1 MEKKKCTAALVLG
14 IIGIVVG
21 LFIPIIGLGCSVAGI
36 IVACVKKEEMNVKAG
51 LIVSIIGC
59 VVSVAS
65 WVLSAVMIANMMSA
79 GQ

>member
-14 IIGIVVG
+14 IIGIVAG
-21 LFIPIIGLGCSVAGI
+21 LISPIIGLGCSVAGI

-59 VVSVAS
+59 VVSVAN
-65 WVLSAVMIANMMSA
+65 WIVGAIMFANLMSA

>member
-14 IIGIVVG
+14 IIGIVAG